1 MSRMS
6 RIHSDE
12 VEDEEL
18 TLDDVGAVNQKI
30 ERDKEI
36 EEKTKVLSN
45 NLTKAIG
52 VLILLLIVIWVLIL
66 KF

>member
-1 MSRMS
+1 MS